1 VPWQVRRATT
11 VRRLPPVDDDLA
23 RIAQGLLDAWGRD
36 AV

>member
-11 VRRLPPVDDDLA
+11 VRRLPPVDDDLT
-23 RIAQGLLDAWGRD
+23 RIAQSLLDAWGRD